1 MTYLSTYVETIVAS
15 GSDQYVYWVTSGYW
29 LSQFNVRKP
38 MYKIISISSGIV
50 VATFNKL
57 SFAQEWLQDNNN
69 LEGQPANLYKL
80 VITRKE
86 SKK

>member
-1 MTYLSTYVETIVAS
+1 
-15 GSDQYVYWVTSGYW
+15 
-29 LSQFNVRKP
+29 

-86 SKK
+86 PKK

>member
-1 MTYLSTYVETIVAS
+1 
-15 GSDQYVYWVTSGYW
+15 
-29 LSQFNVRKP
+29 
-38 MYKIISISSGIV
+38 MYKIVSISSGIV

-80 VITRKE
+80 VINKRQ
-86 SKK
+86 SLG

>member
-1 MTYLSTYVETIVAS
+1 
-15 GSDQYVYWVTSGYW
+15 
-29 LSQFNVRKP
+29 
-38 MYKIISISSGIV
+38 MYKIVSISSGIV

-80 VITRKE
+80 VITRKQSRALE
-86 SKK
+86 HLNLGHY